1 MLVYNLQKYYI
12 VLLRKFKQSLN
23 KNVLNERY
31 PGLKWNE
38 YSTTKEFK
46 DLAKEVDDDLSQNE
60 LKFTNLYDQC
70 ENYLK
75 QISEINSKFKTA
87 FTYQIKDVDF
97 ENEFKESYR
106 KSTIYIFGALRETL
120 KNKNRKGNKL
130 NYVLSLLVISHAFN
144 NIFSDLQNLGIIL
157 KDYLDEK
164 KRSVDKIDYSELRMW
179 MSNSKEATLINI
191 AKSIIKIYFGA

>member
-23 KNVLNERY
+23 KNVLNEKH

-46 DLAKEVDDDLSQNE
+46 DLVKEVDEDLSQNE

-75 QISEINSKFKTA
+75 
-87 FTYQIKDVDF
+87 
-97 ENEFKESYR
+97 
-106 KSTIYIFGALRETL
+106 
-120 KNKNRKGNKL
+120 
-130 NYVLSLLVISHAFN
+130 
-144 NIFSDLQNLGIIL
+144 
-157 KDYLDEK
+157 
-164 KRSVDKIDYSELRMW
+164 
-179 MSNSKEATLINI
+179 
-191 AKSIIKIYFGA
+191 